1 VSREIILVPD
11 KELMDIMDS
20 LIRDGVYHSYID
32 MVHQALSDLMKK
44 EESISWLKEYI
55 DEGVKSGYVNLNT
68 ITISEIIY
76 REGKECIR
84 YPDRR

>member
-1 VSREIILVPD
+1 MRREIILVPD
-11 KELMDIMDS
+11 NELMEIMDS

-32 MVHQALSDLMKK
+32 IVDQAMSDLMKK
-44 EESISWLKEYI
+44 EVSISWLKEYI
-55 DEGVKSGYVNLNT
+55 YEGAKSGYVNLNT

-76 REGKECIR
+76 REGRECIK